1 MKTIYLSLLLFS
13 STSFAQMRE
22 DLFDDIDMKTIF
34 VQENNTDIDDLLLPN
49 DHYAHYYAKYKV
61 AEISRLMK
69 ETKSTSIYIYH
80 KGQLDA
86 YQDIIYY
93 FEAL

>member
-1 MKTIYLSLLLFS
+1 MKYILGLMLAPLLLS
-13 STSFAQMRE
+13 AQMKE
-22 DLFDDIDMKTIF
+22 DLLDDIDMKTIF
-34 VQENNTDIDDLLLPN
+34 VQENSTDIDDLISPD